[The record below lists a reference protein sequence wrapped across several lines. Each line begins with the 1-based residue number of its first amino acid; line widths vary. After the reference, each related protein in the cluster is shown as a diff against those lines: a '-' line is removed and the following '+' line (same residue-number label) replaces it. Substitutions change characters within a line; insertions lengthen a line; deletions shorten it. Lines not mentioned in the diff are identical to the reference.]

1 MQCVHQK
8 FLFTILFSD
17 KKKTQV
23 FIDEK
28 VGVNAV
34 LNVPPITAQMF
45 FAYFGLKFVRS
56 APMVFQIGVSQETLN
71 QILY

>member
-45 FAYFGLKFVRS
+45 FCIFY
-56 APMVFQIGVSQETLN
+56 
-71 QILY
+71 ILQLVDVEELI

>member
-45 FAYFGLKFVRS
+45 FLH
-56 APMVFQIGVSQETLN
+56 
-71 QILY
+71 ILYFATGRCRGAYLGGVPIQV

>member
-45 FAYFGLKFVRS
+45 FANLYFATGRCRGAYLG
-56 APMVFQIGVSQETLN
+56 GVPIQV
-71 QILY
+71 